1 MIKQNKLKLF
11 LIIFCSLLFV
21 NTILARTREAMIQ
34 EAEVYKNFIWNCS
47 SNNIL
52 DTKNHKDNLNIYPS
66 PNGQDGYDD
75 RAWEWSEENNKW
87 IYSTSNWPYYINTTT
102 APFVGEAYAWGR
114 NDKYAT
120 FQERIDFGKIAGARI
135 EDTDTNPSIPGCEN
149 LAPFTG
155 TDCSGFAQRVLG
167 LSNRILDY
175 GEDKYN
181 VIALEGISIKI
192 NKNQLK
198 KGDII
203 TTSEPHVIVFK
214 EWENEPTTIANVIHA
229 RLSKVKVME
238 ENINISNKDFYSP
251 FPIFS
256 NITPSSSTI
265 MNISTPTIQITI
277 QSGPQTGDNYN
288 KVVSTSVYIIIDKGT
303 SNERIV
309 PNTALTKTPTT
320 NSKSLIITYNVPIAN
335 PLSEGKH
342 TIYVYA
348 QNELNLEDDNTDKL
362 HLFTINTTPPEW
374 AGTFDNIDKETNPG
388 NLILAKTQGGNNFD
402 YVYTCDAL
410 PDEVG
415 WQRVSYKGT
424 PTIAIENGQLRIET
438 KYRDAFDRDGVTYW
452 KSCEN
457 EPISWTDNFTLE
469 YKLNID
475 NFNNTSNLWF
485 RGACWYGST
494 IITYYWDDYSGYEV
508 WYNNDILSYNFMGA
522 HIYRVVF
529 RNEGGTEKMDLYIDG
544 EKKATH
550 EHSFGAFGF
559 EIACNS
565 DVTMLMDYFAYT
577 QGAYTPA
584 EKSVFDSSKYVSSG
598 TYTSEVEDIGQ
609 VVDWDKI
616 SWVSECPVGTSVV
629 WQTRTSNDNIT

>member
-1 MIKQNKLKLF
+1 MISRKK
-11 LIIFCSLLFV
+11 ILLF
-21 NTILARTREAMIQ
+21 TIIELLFFLKISNVFAISRNAVMDN
-34 EAEVYKNFIWNCS
+34 AEVYKNFIWNCS
-47 SNNIL
+47 SNNVYDVYLNTSIPAGIIFNPNNPPDGAVEGKDYIDDRMGNIRDVNNDGII
-52 DTKNHKDNLNIYPS
+52 DTKDITSTNL
-66 PNGQDGYDD
+66 
-75 RAWEWSEENNKW
+75 
-87 IYSTSNWPYYINTTT
+87 SNWPYYINTTT
-102 APFVGEAYAWGR
+102 APFVGEAYAWGYGHHLT
-114 NDKYAT
+114 NAHKPNITPYNYKS
-120 FQERIDFGKIAGARI
+120 FEEYLSEGRISGARKG
-135 EDTDTNPSIPGCEN
+135 DPSNDYGTDTR
-149 LAPFTG
+149 FTG
-155 TDCSGFAQRVLG
+155 LDCSGFVTRCWNIPRYHQGTGQLSEWSKNIDINDLKSGDILNKVG
-167 LSNRILDY
+167 LHTIIFKDWIEKPAKAKIIHATADRF
-175 GEDKYN
+175 KYN
-181 VIALEGISIKI
+181 EHIRRVIEDEVMIS
-192 NKNQLK
+192 Q
-198 KGDII
+198 
-203 TTSEPHVIVFK
+203 
-214 EWENEPTTIANVIHA
+214 IADYIP
-229 RLSKVKVME
+229 
-238 ENINISNKDFYSP
+238 YSP

-265 MNISTPTIQITI
+265 MNIITPTIQITI
-277 QSGPQTGDNYN
+277 QSGPQTGDNFN
-288 KVVSTSVYIIIDKGT
+288 KVISTSVYIIIDKDT
-303 SNERIV
+303 ENERIV

-320 NSKSLIITYNVPIAN
+320 NSKSLVITYNVPEAN
-335 PLSEGKH
+335 PLSEGEH

-362 HLFTINTTPPEW
+362 HLFTIDTTPPEW

-508 WYNNDILSYNFMGA
+508 WYNNDILSYNFMSA

-565 DVTMLMDYFAYT
+565 DVTMLMDYF
-577 QGAYTPA
+577 
-584 EKSVFDSSKYVSSG
+584 
-598 TYTSEVEDIGQ
+598 
-609 VVDWDKI
+609 
-616 SWVSECPVGTSVV
+616 
-629 WQTRTSNDNIT
+629 